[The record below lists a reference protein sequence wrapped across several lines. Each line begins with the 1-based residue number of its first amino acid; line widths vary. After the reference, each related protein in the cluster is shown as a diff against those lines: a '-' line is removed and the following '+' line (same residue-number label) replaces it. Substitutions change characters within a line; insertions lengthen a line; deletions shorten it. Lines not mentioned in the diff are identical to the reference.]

1 MWFVGVSVSGGGVVL
16 YGLHTVLVDLFELR
30 GLAGLPSSVPGP
42 GALVATVW
50 IFFVSDAGFPDVG
63 HNVVYV
69 AEVGVLGSSGHPER
83 GGGPEGFES
92 SAEGDD
98 SEKVFVAGR
107 ASIDKDSFAF
117 PVVPVRGAHYVNGGL

>member
-1 MWFVGVSVSGGGVVL
+1 MSAGVSGGDVVL
-16 YGLHTVLVDLFELR
+16 YGLHTVLVDLIELR

-50 IFFVSDAGFPDVG
+50 IFFVSDAGFPDIG
-63 HNVVYV
+63 HNVVCV

-92 SAEGDD
+92 SAEGNY

-107 ASIDKDSFAF
+107 ASINKDSFAF
-117 PVVPVRGAHYVNGGL
+117 PVVPVRDTHYVDGGL